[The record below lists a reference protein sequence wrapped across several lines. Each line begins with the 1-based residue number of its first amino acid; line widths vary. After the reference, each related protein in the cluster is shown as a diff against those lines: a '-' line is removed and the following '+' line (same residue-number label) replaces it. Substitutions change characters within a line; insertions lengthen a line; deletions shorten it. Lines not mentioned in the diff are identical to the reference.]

1 MRSGK
6 MSEKQFKIINELGD
20 YHLLDGD
27 EELCYDLCSLAMAK
41 ENWDN
46 VVEKLNELNT
56 EREYLIGERGKL
68 ETKNVLL
75 RKENE
80 QLKKELS
87 ECEKFRYSVFKRIEK
102 TIESKDNCVLNKDAK
117 SPCKDY
123 DKCLK
128 IQGTNKPLP
137 CVVNWLMGRPFEN
150 MLRKERDDE

>member
-1 MRSGK
+1 MTEKRFIGYDFGEYENRNYAVYDLSK
-6 MSEKQFKIINELGD
+6 SEKTKEDFWDNE
-20 YHLLDGD
+20 
-27 EELCYDLCSLAMAK
+27 EECYDIWAFVDYLE
-41 ENWDN
+41 ENDCVLSCDE
-46 VVEKLNELNT
+46 VVGLLNKLYE
-56 EREYLIGERGKL
+56 
-68 ETKNVLL
+68 
-75 RKENE
+75 ENE